1 MELNIVGRNLGIT
14 DRFRAYATEKS
25 EKVTHLAERAISLD
39 VKLSRHN
46 EKNGNTGL
54 DRVEL
59 TLVGKGPVV
68 RAEADGSDK
77 YAAFDVA
84 LGRLLERIRRAKD
97 RRKVHRGGARARPR
111 SARRPRSA
119 SPRSACRPPRP
130 RCSSRCAPAASRSST
145 ESDPTSRKTRVY
157 CPVVIRRKVFAATPM
172 TVDDALYFMELVG
185 HDFYLFVD
193 AETGRPSVV
202 YRRKGWDYGLIG
214 LDDRARCHD
223 RRIRTELQR
232 AVAPDARRLHRA
244 GASPPHRDPAGL
256 DRAQPHH
263 R

>member
-1 MELNIVGRNLGIT
+1 MELNIVGRNLGVT
-14 DRFRAYATEKS
+14 DRFRAYAAEKS
-25 EKVTHLAERAISLD
+25 EKVTNLTDRAISLD
-39 VKLSRHN
+39 VKLSRHH
-46 EKNGNTGL
+46 ETNGNAGP

-97 RRKVHRGGARARPR
+97 RRKVHRG
-111 SARRPRSA
+111 SQRRPTSLRQATELGFSGVGVQA
-119 SPRSACRPPRP
+119 
-130 RCSSRCAPAASRSST
+130 AASEVLEQVRTGSIPVVAET
-145 ESDPTSRKTRVY
+145 EAGAEVEATEEDEVY

-193 AETGRPSVV
+193 AESGRPSVV

-214 LDDRARCHD
+214 LDDHAEEQAPAEAHAA
-223 RRIRTELQR
+223 LQR
-232 AVAPDARRLHRA
+232 VTA
-244 GASPPHRDPAGL
+244 
-256 DRAQPHH
+256 
-263 R
+263 